1 VAEDLYS
8 VLDTCRWL
16 AVLLTP
22 LLPDLSGRMLEQ
34 LGLVP
39 LASSA
44 PADAVAWQEQRR
56 WGQLLAGSALPE
68 PCPVM
73 QRLEL
78 DFPL

>member
-1 VAEDLYS
+1 
-8 VLDTCRWL
+8 
-16 AVLLTP
+16 
-22 LLPDLSGRMLEQ
+22 MLEQ